1 MTNLIPEY
9 WDIDGTSMH
18 TLGTHLSNLGGDF
31 TGGAD
36 LRGEN
41 LSVPYRPGAFW
52 VEKTPGQRTLTL
64 AVNVTD
70 AKPDGSFEATETL
83 RKARFNANLRAVRR
97 LLWRDNGG
105 QFSLTKRWY
114 EADFSA
120 GTPVATLVSATAL
133 AEFSDGIEPEGDDA
147 FSCMFTVD
155 LLLADPYFYGPTVT
169 VTAAAGAS
177 ASCVN
182 PGDARAVGN
191 NAVLTF
197 VGPLA
202 NPVVDLDGRTLGI
215 GASIATG
222 DSVVVD
228 LAAWSVLRTSDGANL
243 IGTLTRSGSR
253 ALLPIPI
260 GASTLTVSASGAGSI
275 ELTFKPPYL

>member
-9 WDIDGTSMH
+9 WDIDGTSLH
-18 TLGTHLSNLGGDF
+18 TLGTHLTNLGGDV
-31 TGGAD
+31 TGGVD

-41 LSVPYRPGAFW
+41 LQVPYRPGAFW

-64 AVNVTD
+64 AVTVT
-70 AKPDGSFEATETL
+70 AARPDGTQEATDTL

-97 LLWRDNGG
+97 LMWRDNGA
-105 QFSLTKRWY
+105 QFALTKRWY
-114 EADFSA
+114 EADFTA
-120 GTPVATLVSATAL
+120 GTPVATLVSATAQ
-133 AEFSDGIEPEGDDA
+133 AEFVDGIEPESDESFA
-147 FSCMFTVD
+147 CTFTVD

-169 VTAAAGAS
+169 VTAAGGAS
-177 ASCVN
+177 ATCVN

-202 NPVVDLDGRTLGI
+202 NPIVTLDGKTLGI
-215 GASIATG
+215 GASIAAG

-228 LAAWSVLRTSDGANL
+228 LAAWSLIRTSDGANL
-243 IGTLTRSGSR
+243 IGTLSRSGAR
-253 ALLPIPI
+253 ALLPIPM
-260 GASTLTVSASGAGSI
+260 GASSLACSAAGAGHVTLS
-275 ELTFKPPYL
+275 FKPPYL